1 VALEEGASAKLP
13 HLSKIK
19 TCAWLLQSEAINQAS
34 HSRTDASTKALLAG
48 VSLARSVQNE
58 PLLISFLVENS
69 CLSITFQG
77 LEQALTHRAFTEDQL
92 LSLQAALR
100 DAESYASCRRAL
112 VGERAEVISHFQ
124 MSPEEWAK
132 AWTEAGTN
140 ASQGSDM
147 IAYRK
152 TPAFQQD
159 FDFALGYFSNL
170 LALAE
175 LPFPQCLDA
184 EAQGAVPKIETAV
197 SRNFLLSKLLLPALG
212 GIPTRAAEAAASI
225 RTTRTALAIE
235 RYRLKHAN
243 ALPGSLSELA
253 PELLDALP
261 ADPFDGQPLRYRKLS
276 GKGYIVYSIGKD
288 RKDDNGADKSADGKP
303 LDVPFTVQ
311 R

>member
-1 VALEEGASAKLP
+1 
-13 HLSKIK
+13 
-19 TCAWLLQSEAINQAS
+19 
-34 HSRTDASTKALLAG
+34 
-48 VSLARSVQNE
+48 
-58 PLLISFLVENS
+58 
-69 CLSITFQG
+69 
-77 LEQALTHRAFTEDQL
+77 
-92 LSLQAALR
+92 
-100 DAESYASCRRAL
+100 
-112 VGERAEVISHFQ
+112 
-124 MSPEEWAK
+124 
-132 AWTEAGTN
+132 
-140 ASQGSDM
+140 M

-197 SRNFLLSKLLLPALG
+197 SRNFLLSKLLLPALA
-212 GIPTRAAEAAASI
+212 GIPTKAAEAAARI

-243 ALPGSLSELA
+243 ALPGSLGELA

-261 ADPFDGQPLRYRKLS
+261 ADPFDGQPLRYRKLP

-288 RKDDNGADKSADGKP
+288 RKDDNGTDKSADGKP